1 MVRQNGVRKV
11 VILGAAGR
19 DFHNFNVLYRDNADV
34 RVVAFTATQIPQIDG
49 RAYPPELA
57 GPGYPEGIPIVPE
70 DSLEQVIRETGAD
83 QAVFSYSDVSHVEVM
98 QLASRALA
106 AGADFELIAPRRTQ
120 LPSSKPVIGVGAVRT
135 GCGKSQTA
143 LALVEHLRARG
154 LRTVAVRHPMPYGD
168 LSKQAVQRFAEP
180 ADLDHHDCTIE
191 EREEYEP
198 YLARGLVIY
207 AGVDYERIL
216 RAAEAEADVILWDG
230 GNNDSPFF
238 APGLLVTILDPLR
251 EGHERLYHPG
261 QVNLLQ
267 ADVLLVNKVDSAP
280 ADAVAR
286 LRATAERANP
296 RATLIEARSEVDV
309 PDPAALQGK
318 RVLVVEDG
326 PTLTHGGMATGAG
339 VVAAQRFGA
348 AEIVDPRPHA
358 VGSIAAAYRKYAQL
372 GPVVPALGYYD
383 EQLADLAATLAATP
397 CDVVLVASPMSL
409 ETMIRIDRPVVR
421 ASYRLGDEARAT
433 LAGLVDRFLG

>member
-1 MVRQNGVRKV
+1 MVRKV

-19 DFHNFNVLYRDNADV
+19 DFHNFNVLFRGHADV

-49 RAYPPELA
+49 RRYPPELA
-57 GPGYPEGIPIVPE
+57 GPGYPDGIPIVPE
-70 DSLEQVIRETGAD
+70 QDLEAVIRETGAD
-83 QAVFSYSDVSHVEVM
+83 LAVFSYSDVSHVEVM

-106 AGADFELIAPRRTQ
+106 AGADFQLVAPRRTQ
-120 LPSSKPVIGVGAVRT
+120 LTAAKPVIGVCAVRT

-143 LALVEHLRARG
+143 LALVEHLSRRG

-168 LSKQAVQRFAEP
+168 LARQAVQRFAERE
-180 ADLDHHDCTIE
+180 DLERHECTIE

-198 YLARGLVIY
+198 YLAHGLVIY

-230 GNNDSPFF
+230 GNNDSSFF

-261 QVNLLQ
+261 ETNLLQ
-267 ADVLLVNKVDSAP
+267 ADVLVINKVDSAAP
-280 ADAVAR
+280 LAVKHLHETAAR
-286 LRATAERANP
+286 VNP
-296 RATLIEARSEVDV
+296 RATIIEARSEVDI
-309 PDPAALQGK
+309 PEPGALQGK

-326 PTLTHGGMATGAG
+326 PTLTHGGMQTGAG

-372 GPVVPALGYYD
+372 GPVVPALGYYA
-383 EQLADLAATLAATP
+383 EQLADLQQTLAATP

-409 ETMIRIDRPVVR
+409 ETMITIDRPVVR
-421 ASYRLGDEARAT
+421 VTYRLGDTARDELAAT
-433 LAGLVDRFLG
+433 VDRFLA